1 MITASTLRAL
11 SPKAKLDLDALAPA
25 LTEWLPRHEIDTRLR
40 AAHFLAQA
48 AHETDG
54 FRTLVEYASGE
65 GYEGR
70 ADLGNVN
77 RGDGPRYRGRGVFQL
92 TGRANYRR
100 IGEHLGINLESEPEH
115 AAEPVLSV
123 RIACL
128 YWTDRRINVP
138 ADADDLEAVTRK
150 INGGLRG
157 LADRR
162 LYLER
167 VKPLLI

>member
-1 MITASTLRAL
+1 MIQASTLRIIA
-11 SPKAKLDLDALAPA
+11 PKARLDLDALAAA
-25 LTEWLPRHEIDTRLR
+25 LSEWLPRHEIDTPLR
-40 AAHFLAQA
+40 AAHFLAQG

-65 GYEGR
+65 GYER
-70 ADLGNVN
+70 RTDLGNVN

-100 IGEHLGINLESEPEH
+100 IGEQLGINLESEPEH

-138 ADADDLEAVTRK
+138 ADADDLEGVTRK

-162 LYLER
+162 RYLEIA
-167 VKPLLI
+167 KPLLI